1 MDAGSMMASEREKIE
16 AELVSFF
23 KKERKGIVRDDLAL
37 RVLDE
42 LRDFTLRDA
51 KRVRSVLTVMGYR
64 AVGGRDLRKARKA
77 AVSLELIQ
85 TMLLIHDDIMDRSE
99 RRRGEPSFH
108 RIFGSMHERSKFPG
122 DPERFGIN
130 MALIAGDLAESLG
143 EKALLTSGFPAERI
157 HDALVCQADMIRDTG
172 IGQVFD
178 IYSEALPTWS
188 EEMVIKVHTYK
199 TARYT
204 LDSPLRI
211 GAHLHGASE
220 EQLASL
226 SSYAIPV
233 GIAFQLID
241 DILGFYGDPKKG
253 GRADLSD
260 IKEGKRTLLIVKA
273 LELTDAAG
281 KRKIMNGLGN
291 PGLAVKE
298 AENIRAMIRE
308 GGSEGYSRMKAREYT
323 EIGKSALKGTDLD
336 PEIVTFL
343 EELAELL
350 VGRA

>member
-1 MDAGSMMASEREKIE
+1 MDAGSIMASERERIE
-16 AELVSFF
+16 TELVSFF
-23 KKERKGIVRDDLAL
+23 KRERKALVRDDLAL
-37 RVLDE
+37 KVFDE

-51 KRVRSVLTVMGYR
+51 KRVRSILTVMGYR
-64 AVGGRDLRKARKA
+64 AVGGRDLKKARKA

-108 RIFGSMHERSKFPG
+108 RIFGSLHESSGFPG
-122 DPERFGIN
+122 DPERFGMN

-143 EKALLTSGFPAERI
+143 EKALLTSGFPPDRI
-157 HDALVCQADMIRDTG
+157 HDAMMCQADMIRDTG

-178 IYSEALPTWS
+178 IYSEALPSWS

-199 TARYT
+199 TAIYT

-211 GAHLHGASE
+211 GAHLHGAGE
-220 EQLASL
+220 EQLAAL
-226 SSYAIPV
+226 SSYAVPV

-260 IKEGKRTLLIVKA
+260 IKEGKRTLLIMKA
-273 LELTDAAG
+273 LELVDDAG
-281 KRKIMNGLGN
+281 KRMIMNGLGD
-291 PGLAVKE
+291 PGLTIE
-298 AENIRAMIRE
+298 DAEQIRALIRE
-308 GGSEGYSRMKAREYT
+308 SGSEGYSRMKAREYT
-323 EIGKSALKGTDLD
+323 EIGKSALKDSDLD
-336 PEIVTFL
+336 SEMIGFL